1 MSKQI
6 PELGVRLR
14 GGSDGKPTVERDY
27 LEFTRLT
34 HYDCETEPEAREKIR
49 AEIDDYINQLIIM
62 RACV

>member
-1 MSKQI
+1 MVTI
-6 PELGVRLR
+6 PQLGVRFR
-14 GGSDGKPTVERDY
+14 GRSDGKPTVERDY

-34 HYDCETEPEAREKIR
+34 HYDCETEQEAREKIR

>member
-6 PELGVRLR
+6 PQLGVRLR
-14 GGSDGKPTVERDY
+14 SGSNGKPTVERDY
-27 LEFTRLT
+27 LEFARLT

>member
-1 MSKQI
+1 MPKLI
-6 PELGVRLR
+6 PQLGVRLR
-14 GGSDGKPTVERDY
+14 GGSNGKPTVERDY

-62 RACV
+62 RACL

>member
-6 PELGVRLR
+6 PQLGVRLR
-14 GGSDGKPTVERDY
+14 GGSNGKSTVERDY

>member
-6 PELGVRLR
+6 PQLGVRLR

-49 AEIDDYINQLIIM
+49 AEIDEYINQLIIM
-62 RACV
+62 RACI

>member
-1 MSKQI
+1 MSKLI
-6 PELGVRLR
+6 PPLGVRLR

-27 LEFTRLT
+27 LEFTKLT

-49 AEIDDYINQLIIM
+49 SEIDDYINQLIIM

>member
-1 MSKQI
+1 MVTI
-6 PELGVRLR
+6 PQLGVRLR
-14 GGSDGKPTVERDY
+14 GGSNGKPTVERDY

-34 HYDCETEPEAREKIR
+34 HYDCETETEAREKIR

>member
-1 MSKQI
+1 MSRQI
-6 PELGVRLR
+6 PQLGVRLR